1 MNMISITCEEFVDSM
16 LLQSVGKVLIH
27 FKRLLWR
34 AGTVKAKKSGRVE
47 EPYYWSPLPPPAGLV
62 GNATGFP
69 FSPLF
74 RSQTYPK
81 PIFVRFV
88 FLRCFCFV
96 LACFWDA
103 FGIHFGRP
111 NRPNLGQVAPKTA
124 FGTIFLQQHECSRN
138 IGRRSVWSVSRAPR
152 EHPKRPKIGPR
163 RPQANL
169 KE

>member
-1 MNMISITCEEFVDSM
+1 MRPLRASGCFLGTTWEGLGS
-16 LLQSVGKVLIH
+16 LLGRSWSL
-27 FKRLLWR
+27 
-34 AGTVKAKKSGRVE
+34 SGASGGPWGRS
-47 EPYYWSPLPPPAGLV
+47 WSPLPPPAGLV
-62 GNATGFP
+62 GNVTGFP

-111 NRPNLGQVAPKTA
+111 NRPNLGQVVPKTA
-124 FGTIFLQQHECSRN
+124 FGTIFLEQHECSRN